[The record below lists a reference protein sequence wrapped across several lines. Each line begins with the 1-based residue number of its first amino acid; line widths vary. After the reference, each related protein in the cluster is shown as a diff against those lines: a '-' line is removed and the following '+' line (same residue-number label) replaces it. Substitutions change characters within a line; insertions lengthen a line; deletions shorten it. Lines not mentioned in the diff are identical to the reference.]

1 MIAGNRNHIVRGVGS
16 LTPEPALLCRGRAGR
31 NYVHSY
37 LLNCFGT
44 RNEPYNP
51 GFTVARP
58 QLNLGQP
65 HPYALSV
72 RGLGLQHKIIQHE
85 LQHEKPLGGR
95 GQRSFV
101 KFAKEEALGHKVFSV
116 PFCLPSRA
124 PSTLLYAP
132 PHIQP
137 RPQSNQ
143 MQKLLHSGIGGGSG
157 GSAVPGSL
165 VSELDCCSCVALD
178 KLVPLL
184 GFSHKN
190 I

>member
-1 MIAGNRNHIVRGVGS
+1 MIAGNRNHIVRGIGS

-31 NYVHSY
+31 NYVRSY
-37 LLNCFGT
+37 LLNCLGT

-72 RGLGLQHKIIQHE
+72 RGLGLQHKTIQHE

-101 KFAKEEALGHKVFSV
+101 KFAKEEVLGHEVFSV

-124 PSTLLYAP
+124 QAP
-132 PHIQP
+132 CSVPLPTSSPDHNPIKCRNCHI
-137 RPQSNQ
+137 
-143 MQKLLHSGIGGGSG
+143 LGLGVGW

>member
-1 MIAGNRNHIVRGVGS
+1 MIAGNRNHIVRGIGS

-31 NYVHSY
+31 NYVRSY
-37 LLNCFGT
+37 LLNCLGT

-72 RGLGLQHKIIQHE
+72 RGLGLQHKTIQHE

-116 PFCLPSRA
+116 PFCLPSRGPKHPVLC
-124 PSTLLYAP
+124 PS
-132 PHIQP
+132 PHPAQTTI
-137 RPQSNQ
+137 QSNAETATFWDW
-143 MQKLLHSGIGGGSG
+143 GWGW

-165 VSELDCCSCVALD
+165 VSELDSCSCVALD

-184 GFSHKN
+184 GFSLKN